1 MQTTEK
7 FGLPVPEPDDLY
19 DIAVYAQALAILD
32 ALAPLCTGISHI
44 TALTKAA
51 YDALDPPD
59 PSTIYLV
66 TQTDGSVKM
75 YLGTVP
81 LSGGGGGGG
90 TDPDAVHS
98 DDVSTL
104 RVMTQ
109 AAYDALTTKDVDT
122 IYFLT

>member
-1 MQTTEK
+1 MHTTEK

-32 ALAPLCTGISHI
+32 TLAARCTGVSHI

-66 TQTDGSVKM
+66 TQTDSTVTM

-81 LSGGGGGGG
+81 LSGGGGG

-109 AAYDALTTKDVDT
+109 AAYDALAVKDTET

>member
-19 DIAVYAQALAILD
+19 DIAVYARALAILD
-32 ALAPLCTGISHI
+32 TLAARCAGVSHI
-44 TALTKAA
+44 TALTKAE

-66 TQTDGSVKM
+66 TQTDGTFSL

-81 LSGGGGGGG
+81 LSGGGGGG

-98 DDVSTL
+98 DDVSSL

-109 AAYDALTTKDVDT
+109 AAYDALAVKDGET

>member
-44 TALTKAA
+44 TALTKAE
-51 YDALDPPD
+51 YDALT
-59 PSTIYLV
+59 PSASVIYLV
-66 TQTDGSVKM
+66 QQTDGTVKM

-81 LSGGGGGGG
+81 LSGGGGGG

-104 RVMTQ
+104 RIMTQ
-109 AAYDALTTKDVDT
+109 AAYDALATKDVDT

>member
-44 TALTKAA
+44 TALTKAE
-51 YDALDPPD
+51 YDALT
-59 PSTIYLV
+59 PSASVIYLV
-66 TQTDGSVKM
+66 QQTDGTVKM

-81 LSGGGGGGG
+81 LSGGGGGG

-109 AAYDALTTKDVDT
+109 AAYDALATKDVDT